1 MKDGR
6 KNNGGNSTK
15 AKGLDRRKSPYKDVI
30 NNVITYEKLESVLKM
45 LLGKAIEE
53 EDIPAA
59 KILLEYSLGKPKE
72 TKDVNIT
79 EIQPLFPDDL

>member
-1 MKDGR
+1 MADGR

-30 NNVITYEKLESVLKM
+30 NNVVTYEKLESVLKM
-45 LLGKAIEE
+45 LLGKAIDEQ
-53 EDIPAA
+53 DIPAA

-72 TKDVNIT
+72 TKDISIT
-79 EIQPLFPDDL
+79 EIQPLFPDEL